1 MCQSAHELSYSHVSK
16 YWCTTTGA
24 RSDDPKFFFIDAQYR
39 GMGDSSLTLAGD
51 EEITIELL
59 ARDLLFLLENLGW
72 KEVALC
78 GHSMGGT
85 SPHVEPRLLYQVMP
99 ANV

>member
-1 MCQSAHELSYSHVSK
+1 MPICSQTFIFLFLSIGV
-16 YWCTTTGA
+16 
-24 RSDDPKFFFIDAQYR
+24 RPPVRVPMIPNFFIDAHYR

-85 SPHVEPRLLYQVMP
+85 SPHVEPRLLYQVMS